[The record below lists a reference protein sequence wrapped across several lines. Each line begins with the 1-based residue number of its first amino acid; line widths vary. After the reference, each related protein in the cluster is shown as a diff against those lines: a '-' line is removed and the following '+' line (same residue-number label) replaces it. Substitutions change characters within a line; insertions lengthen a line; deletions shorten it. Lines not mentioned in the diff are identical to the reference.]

1 MHLRYPR
8 EKKRENSR
16 VRERRVGEKEREREK
31 VGERKTMSY
40 KTPLQYDN
48 CTVRLSASNL
58 QLILPS

>member
-8 EKKRENSR
+8 ERTVECEREEW
-16 VRERRVGEKEREREK
+16 ERKREREI